1 MCKPIKIC
9 IIYLFINLSIYSFII
24 LLLLFK
30 YIDIGWSSNIATCNL
45 NTSSHTYI
53 CIHQSL
59 ALKDIKLITRVYPSS
74 HIIYIYIDQSLFLSS
89 NNPL

>member
-1 MCKPIKIC
+1 MCIYTGGSLRDRLWKPIKIC
-9 IIYLFINLSIYSFII
+9 IIYLFII

-30 YIDIGWSSNIATCNL
+30 YVDIGWSSNIATCNL

-59 ALKDIKLITRVYPSS
+59 VLKDIKLITRVYPSS
-74 HIIYIYIDQSLFLSS
+74 HIIYIYTSKFVSVL
-89 NNPL
+89 